1 MKSLYVD
8 YKMLNSQGDFS
19 LENIL
24 ENLLASGVDEILV
37 KPVLMSDG
45 YETKRLRERLLP
57 YRKRFSKI
65 EEELPVLG
73 SPRKIELFA
82 DFLIEELGF
91 NSEYEYCLVG
101 HGLENS
107 ANKEYSALSESLH
120 SKGFLNVEVACLT
133 GEGNVYSYL
142 SKVQEKFKKN
152 TGGKGK
158 PVQVYPLLINA
169 GIHVKKD
176 IFGLIQDETGKKS
189 FVQILE
195 ENGLM
200 VVKNPFALSHFELF
214 RARYLGESKNSNP

>member
-45 YETKRLRERLLP
+45 FETKRLRERLLP

-65 EEELPVLG
+65 EVELPVLG

-82 DFLIEELGF
+82 DFLIEVLGF

-152 TGGKGK
+152 YGGKEK
-158 PVQVYPLLINA
+158 TVQVYPLLINS

-176 IFGLIQDETGKKS
+176 IFGLIQDDSEKS

-195 ENGLM
+195 ENGLT
-200 VVKNPFALSHFELF
+200 VVKNPVALSQFESF
-214 RARYLGESKNSNP
+214 KTRYLDESKENNP